1 MPKFDVKPVAI
12 LVVTAGVAL
21 GSIAPANAETLGKW
35 NYDSPA
41 SFCSIGTKQNGAMLL
56 MVTSSSGANGMM
68 VIPADQNSIT
78 VGSEYKIKLS
88 IAGHDLPEKTVNSGL
103 FGGHKVLH
111 IAIKAAK
118 IAADMP
124 DGFPFRVV
132 MNDKVVFDMDGSASH
147 EAFAAYVACSK
158 KFGA

>member
-1 MPKFDVKPVAI
+1 MAPVNQHCLASSTAI
-12 LVVTAGVAL
+12 IHRRLPT
-21 GSIAPANAETLGKW
+21 T
-35 NYDSPA
+35 

-68 VIPADQNSIT
+68 VVPADQSSIT

-103 FGGHKVLH
+103 FGGRKVLH

-124 DGFPFRVV
+124 DGFSFRVM
-132 MNDKVVFDMDGSASH
+132 MNDKVVFDMDNSGSRD
-147 EAFAAYVACSK
+147 AFAAYVACSK